1 MPMPSTLPPGPAPRT
16 APSALAGPATATS
29 WPAGALLALVQR
41 LLLAA
46 LLLSCGLVAA
56 QTTERT
62 LANGMKVLVIED
74 HRAPTVAHMVWYR
87 VGSIDEVSGRTG
99 LAHVVEHL
107 MFKATRTLAPGEFS
121 RRVAAMGGRE
131 NAFTSRDYTGYF
143 QQVHRSRL
151 GEVMALESDRM
162 ANLLFDA
169 DEFAREIRVVMEERR
184 WRTEDRATSLV
195 FEQLMASA
203 FVASP
208 VRTPVVGWMS
218 DLQSL
223 TVDDARQWYE
233 QWYAPNNALLVVAG
247 DVTPDEVFALAERT
261 YGRIPTRALPERKPQ
276 EEPPQR
282 GVRRQWVKA
291 PAENPYLL
299 MGFRVPALRD
309 VERDSDPYALEV
321 LAAVLSLDENG
332 RLTRSV
338 VREQRVANQAGAG
351 YDMFSRGPV
360 LFLLSGTPAAGRDT
374 VELERA
380 LLAQVRRIAEE
391 GVSEAELRRV
401 KTQYVASRVYQRD
414 SVFGQAMEAAGLEA
428 VGFSHR
434 DADRVLER
442 IRAVS
447 AEQVR
452 DVARRWFDE
461 DALTVVTLVPQ
472 PVGDR
477 APARPPAGLR
487 H

>member
-1 MPMPSTLPPGPAPRT
+1 MPLHVLQFFANMARARPGERYARR
-16 APSALAGPATATS
+16 SARNRLQAL
-29 WPAGALLALVQR
+29 LLALA
-41 LLLAA
+41 LPWAA
-46 LLLSCGLVAA
+46 GGASA
-56 QTTERT
+56 QTTERM
-62 LANGMKVLVIED
+62 LANGMKMLVIED

-87 VGSIDEVSGRTG
+87 AGSYDEASGRTG
-99 LAHVVEHL
+99 VAHVLEHL
-107 MFKATRTLAPGEFS
+107 MFKATRSLAPGEFS

-151 GEVMALESDRM
+151 GEVMALEADRM
-162 ANLLFDA
+162 ANLVLDA
-169 DEFAREIRVVMEERR
+169 EEFAREVKVVMEERR
-184 WRTEDRATSLV
+184 WRTEDRATALV
-195 FEQLMASA
+195 YEQLMAGA

-218 DLQSL
+218 DLQSM
-223 TVDDARQWYE
+223 TVDDAREWYE
-233 QWYAPNNALLVVAG
+233 RWYAPNNALLVVAG
-247 DVTPDEVFALAERT
+247 DVSPDEAFALAERT
-261 YGRIPTRALPERKPQ
+261 YGRIPARALPARKPQ

-282 GVRRQWVKA
+282 GVRRLWVKA

-321 LAAVLSLDENG
+321 LAAVLDLDENG

-338 VREQRVANQAGAG
+338 VRESRVANQAGAG

-360 LFLLSGTPAAGRDT
+360 LFLLSGTPAAGQDAAA
-374 VELERA
+374 LERA

-391 GVSEAELRRV
+391 GVSDDELRRV

-414 SVFGQAMEAAGLEA
+414 SVFGQAMEAAGLES

-447 AEQVR
+447 PEQVR
-452 DVARRWFDE
+452 EAARRWFDE

-472 PVGDR
+472 PVEAAAG
-477 APARPPAGLR
+477 ARPPAGLR